1 MNKTPT
7 ETSTSQIQS
16 SFHPIAIDWTKCVL
30 CQKDSDNELI
40 CAANSKR
47 HDAGAGY
54 RYVSAKLWQFHELG
68 ALPFDLDIKHLDDG
82 DGIENTLTG
91 TKFVGIN

>member
-1 MNKTPT
+1 MYSLSIVVVELSMSKQFKIMNKTLT

-47 HDAGAGY
+47 HDVGAGY
-54 RYVSAKLWQFHELG
+54 RYVSANCGNFMNLVLY
-68 ALPFDLDIKHLDDG
+68 LLI
-82 DGIENTLTG
+82 
-91 TKFVGIN
+91 